1 MIISASRRTD
11 IPARYPEW
19 FIKRIREQYVLVRN
33 PFNPRQ
39 VNRRDLSKNAVDCI
53 VFWTKNAE
61 PIMAY
66 LDELDEMGYLYYFQF
81 TLTGYGTDLEPNLP
95 GKDKIIDTFISLSQK
110 IGREKV
116 IWRYDPIVLTRQY
129 TVDWHIQTFNNLC
142 EKLLPFTEKCVISF
156 VDFYEKTKQNTAQI
170 GAKPPTASDIRTMVQ
185 EFVKCGLPIETCAE
199 AIDLSEFG
207 IKRACCIDPDLIA
220 RITGRNL
227 HLKKDKSQRKECGCM
242 ESKDIGMMD
251 SCPNGCLYCYANRN
265 ADMARRNARQHNP
278 DSPLLFGEVGA
289 NDKIFDPK
297 ETGLLFEE

>member
-19 FIKRIREQYVLVRN
+19 FMNRIRAQYVLVRN
-33 PFNPRQ
+33 PFNPHQ
-39 VNRRDLSKNAVDCI
+39 INRRDLSRNAVDCI
-53 VFWTKNAE
+53 VFWTKNAA

-66 LDELDEMGYLYYFQF
+66 LDELDTIGYPYYFQF
-81 TLTGYGTDLEPNLP
+81 TVTGYGTDLEPNLP
-95 GKDKIIDTFISLSQK
+95 SKDKIIDTFISLSQK

-116 IWRYDPIVLTRQY
+116 IWRYDPILLTERY
-129 TVDWHIQTFNNLC
+129 TALWHIQTFKKMA

-156 VDFYEKTKQNTAQI
+156 IDFYEKTKRNTAKI
-170 GAKPPTASDIRTMVQ
+170 GAIPPTERDIKTMVQ

-207 IKRACCIDPDLIA
+207 IKQACCIDGDLIT

-242 ESKDIGMMD
+242 ESKDMGMAD
-251 SCPNGCLYCYANRN
+251 SCLNGCLYCYANQN
-265 ADMARRNARQHNP
+265 ADRTRR
-278 DSPLLFGEVGA
+278 
-289 NDKIFDPK
+289 
-297 ETGLLFEE
+297 